1 MKCTALKG
9 VRAGNR
15 RSGDGVTGL
24 ACIIYCGGD

>member
-1 MKCTALKG
+1 MKCTALKD

-24 ACIIYCGGD
+24 ACIMYC